1 MKINKKLTKGSRI
14 KNQKNED
21 QYSNIP
27 FQGDCPKILN
37 DIHKFWG
44 IRERREKKTQKKT
57 ASAAI
62 LSAKHNTRH
71 LWRKRT
77 SWKSNDMTEEKF

>member
-1 MKINKKLTKGSRI
+1 MQLKINKKLTKRSRI

-37 DIHKFWG
+37 DIHKF
-44 IRERREKKTQKKT
+44 
-57 ASAAI
+57 
-62 LSAKHNTRH
+62 
-71 LWRKRT
+71 
-77 SWKSNDMTEEKF
+77 